1 MSDYEDEVRS
11 PTGLERLAGLLAAT
25 KENAAAEISKLG
37 SQVQALEIERRTLEA
52 MLESC
57 RDELGDAT
65 SLVEQ
70 LRLEN
75 TRKWRVEERDDWR
88 ALLDS
93 MQADRTALQ
102 HQNDRLEAE
111 LTRCIT
117 ALLSIFPSCSASPR
131 NGGGAEGPRAGG
143 DTDDI
148 GAGEGANDHDHPPE
162 LTERNRSRPG
172 GVSRRAIA
180 TIDLEWL
187 SATAAE
193 HKVVYEE
200 PAAGDDSCEGAGGK
214 EAAVGGTNADTGTRR
229 AFTGSGAASPSGGGD
244 PSSECLRLRVELDAL
259 KHESQTAKVALE
271 SQVFEQE
278 QELKKLRLEVSRS
291 RGKSASHGGGA
302 GGAGGMGG
310 GRSLAGVFRWWRQD
324 VATGRKGSGGGA
336 KGWPVTGAVTVV

>member
-1 MSDYEDEVRS
+1 MSEYDDEVRS

-25 KENAAAEISKLG
+25 KENASAEISKLG
-37 SQVQALEIERRTLEA
+37 SQVQALEVERRALEA

-57 RDELGDAT
+57 RDELGDAN

-117 ALLSIFPSCSASPR
+117 ALLSIFPSCSSSPR
-131 NGGGAEGPRAGG
+131 GGGAADGPGRAGG
-143 DTDDI
+143 MGETSARGGADDP
-148 GAGEGANDHDHPPE
+148 DHPPE
-162 LTERNRSRPG
+162 LTARSRPG
-172 GVSRRAIA
+172 GVSSRAIA
-180 TIDLEWL
+180 AVNLEWL
-187 SATAAE
+187 STLAME
-193 HKVVYEE
+193 HNVVYEE
-200 PAAGDDSCEGAGGK
+200 PAADGDVREGAGEGAGEKEGAGGDSGV
-214 EAAVGGTNADTGTRR
+214 VGGSYR
-229 AFTGSGAASPSGGGD
+229 AAESGAASPTGGGD
-244 PSSECLRLRVELDAL
+244 PASECLRLRVELDTL

-278 QELKKLRLEVSRS
+278 QELQKIRLELSRS
-291 RGKSASHGGGA
+291 RGKGQSLAGGSGGG
-302 GGAGGMGG
+302 GG

-324 VATGRKGSGGGA
+324 AAAGRKGSGAGV
-336 KGWPVTGAVTVV
+336 KGRPVTGAVTVV